1 MLVIVL
7 DEQILSTEKVCPS
20 CLLAN
25 AEGSPRWRNG
35 KLKCGRYAK
44 PKEANQTSLH
54 ECQMGFKL
62 AHV

>member
-7 DEQILSTEKVCPS
+7 DEQVLSTEKVCPG

-25 AEGSPRWRNG
+25 AQGSPRWGNG
-35 KLKCGRYAK
+35 KLKCGRSAHSQETK
-44 PKEANQTSLH
+44 QSSLY

-62 AHV
+62 VQL